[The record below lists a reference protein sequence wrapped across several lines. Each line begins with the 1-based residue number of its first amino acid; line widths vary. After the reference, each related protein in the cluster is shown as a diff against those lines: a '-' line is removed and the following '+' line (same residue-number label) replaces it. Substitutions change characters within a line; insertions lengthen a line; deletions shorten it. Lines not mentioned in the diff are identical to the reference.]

1 MNSPASNSKAQKPA
15 AICLLGPTAIGKTQL
30 ALELADKL
38 PVSLINVDSAQIY
51 RGMNIGTGKPDA
63 ATLAQ
68 YPHQLMDIMD
78 PSQAYSAADFR
89 DDAIRVMQEAVDAG
103 KTPVLVGGTMLYFK
117 VLRDGLAEMPNAD
130 PGIRREIEELA
141 ANLGWEAVHAELA
154 IVDPESAARIHRND
168 PQRLQRA
175 LEVYRLT
182 GKSLSAHHA
191 AESMK
196 TAADL
201 PCSLHFMAIQA
212 ADRAVL
218 HERISARFQTMLAS
232 GLIEEVQELHDREDL
247 HLNHNS
253 IKSVGYRQI
262 WQYLEGDLDYDG
274 MVERSI
280 IATRQLAKRQIT
292 WLRSW
297 PNLLQLGEPP
307 AKSIDNV
314 LKYLES
320 VSI

>member
-38 PVSLINVDSAQIY
+38 PVSLINVDSVQIY

-130 PGIRREIEELA
+130 PGVRREIEELA

-201 PCSLHFMAIQA
+201 PCSLRFMAIQA

-218 HERISARFQTMLAS
+218 HERISARFQAMLAS

-247 HLNHNS
+247 HIHLNS

>member
-78 PSQAYSAADFR
+78 PSQAYSAANFR

-201 PCSLHFMAIQA
+201 PCSLRFMAIQA

-218 HERISARFQTMLAS
+218 HERISARFQAMLAS

-247 HLNHNS
+247 HIHLNS

>member
-1 MNSPASNSKAQKPA
+1 VNSPASNSKAQKPA

-218 HERISARFQTMLAS
+218 HERISARFQAMLAS

-247 HLNHNS
+247 HIHLNS

>member
-38 PVSLINVDSAQIY
+38 PVSLINVDSVQIY

-218 HERISARFQTMLAS
+218 HERISARFQAMLAS

-247 HLNHNS
+247 HIHLNS

>member
-1 MNSPASNSKAQKPA
+1 MNSPATRSKAQKPA
-15 AICLLGPTAIGKTQL
+15 AICLLGPTAVGKTQL
-30 ALELADKL
+30 ALELADRL

-51 RGMNIGTGKPDA
+51 RGMDIGTGKPDA
-63 ATLAQ
+63 TILAQ

-78 PSQAYSAADFR
+78 PSQAYSAADFC
-89 DDAIRVMQEAVDAG
+89 DDAIRVMQSAVDAG
-103 KTPVLVGGTMLYFK
+103 KTPLLVGGTMLYFK
-117 VLRDGLAEMPNAD
+117 VLRDGLADMPNAD
-130 PGIRREIEELA
+130 PGVRREIEELA
-141 ANLGWEAVHAELA
+141 AAQGWEAVHAELA

-182 GKSLSAHHA
+182 GKPLSAHHA
-191 AESMK
+191 AEPVK
-196 TAADL
+196 AAADL

-218 HERISARFQTMLAS
+218 HERIAERFHTMLAS
-232 GLIEEVQELHDREDL
+232 GLVEEVQVLHDREDL
-247 HLNHNS
+247 NLQLPS
-253 IKSVGYRQI
+253 MKSVGYRQV
-262 WQYLEGDLDYDG
+262 WQYLDGDLDYDA
-274 MVERSI
+274 MVEKSI
-280 IATRQLAKRQIT
+280 IATRQLAKRQTT

-297 PNLLQLGEPP
+297 PNLQQLGEPS

-314 LKYLES
+314 LNYLGS

>member
-15 AICLLGPTAIGKTQL
+15 AICLLGPTAVGKTQL

-38 PVSLINVDSAQIY
+38 PVSLISVDSAQIY
-51 RGMNIGTGKPDA
+51 RGMDIGTGKPDA

-103 KTPVLVGGTMLYFK
+103 KTPLLVGGTMLYFK
-117 VLRDGLAEMPNAD
+117 VLRDGLADMPNAD
-130 PGIRREIEELA
+130 PGIRREIEALA

-154 IVDPESAARIHRND
+154 TVDPESAARIHSND

-191 AESMK
+191 TESMK

-218 HERISARFQTMLAS
+218 HERIAARFQVMLAS
-232 GLIEEVQELHDREDL
+232 GLIEEVQELYDREDL
-247 HLNHNS
+247 HLQLPS
-253 IKSVGYRQI
+253 IKSVGYRQV
-262 WQYLEGDLDYDG
+262 WQYLEGDLDYDA

-280 IATRQLAKRQIT
+280 IATRQLAKRQTT

-297 PNLLQLGEPP
+297 PNLQQLDEPS

>member
-15 AICLLGPTAIGKTQL
+15 AICLLGPTAVGKTQL

-38 PVSLINVDSAQIY
+38 PVILINVDSAQIY
-51 RGMNIGTGKPDA
+51 RGMDIGTGKPDA

-103 KTPVLVGGTMLYFK
+103 KTPLLVGGTMLYFK
-117 VLRDGLAEMPNAD
+117 VLRDGLADMPNAD
-130 PGIRREIEELA
+130 PEIRREIEGLA

-154 IVDPESAARIHRND
+154 TVDPESAARIHRND

-201 PCSLHFMAIQA
+201 PCSLRFMAIQA

-218 HERISARFQTMLAS
+218 HERISARFQVMLAS

-247 HLNHNS
+247 HLHLNS

>member
-1 MNSPASNSKAQKPA
+1 
-15 AICLLGPTAIGKTQL
+15 
-30 ALELADKL
+30 
-38 PVSLINVDSAQIY
+38 
-51 RGMNIGTGKPDA
+51 
-63 ATLAQ
+63 
-68 YPHQLMDIMD
+68 MD

-130 PGIRREIEELA
+130 PGVRREIEELA

-218 HERISARFQTMLAS
+218 HERISARFQAMLAS

-247 HLNHNS
+247 HIHLNS

-262 WQYLEGDLDYDG
+262 W
-274 MVERSI
+274 
-280 IATRQLAKRQIT
+280 
-292 WLRSW
+292 
-297 PNLLQLGEPP
+297 
-307 AKSIDNV
+307 
-314 LKYLES
+314 
-320 VSI
+320 

>member
-218 HERISARFQTMLAS
+218 HERISARFQAMLAS

-247 HLNHNS
+247 HIHLNS

>member
-1 MNSPASNSKAQKPA
+1 VSSPASSSKAQKPA

-30 ALELADKL
+30 ALELADRL

-51 RGMNIGTGKPDA
+51 RGMDIGTGKPDA

-68 YPHQLMDIMD
+68 YPHQLMDIID

-89 DDAIRVMQEAVDAG
+89 DDAIRVMQIAVDAG
-103 KTPVLVGGTMLYFK
+103 KTPLLVGGTMLYFK
-117 VLRDGLAEMPNAD
+117 VLRDGLADMPNAD
-130 PGIRREIEELA
+130 PEIRREIEELA
-141 ANLGWEAVHAELA
+141 ANLGWEGVHAELA
-154 IVDPESAARIHRND
+154 RVDPQSAARIHHND

-191 AESMK
+191 SGSAK

-212 ADRAVL
+212 ADRTVL
-218 HERISARFQTMLAS
+218 HERIAARFRRMLAR
-232 GLIEEVQELHDREDL
+232 GLVEEVQGLHDREE
-247 HLNHNS
+247 LNLQLPS

-262 WQYLEGDLDYDG
+262 WQYLDGELDYDA
-274 MVERSI
+274 MIEKSI
-280 IATRQLAKRQIT
+280 IATRQLAKRQTT

-297 PNLLQLGEPP
+297 PNLQQLGAPT

-314 LKYLES
+314 LNYLES

>member
-78 PSQAYSAADFR
+78 PSQAYSAANFR

-130 PGIRREIEELA
+130 PGVRREIEELA

-201 PCSLHFMAIQA
+201 PCSLRFMAIQA

-218 HERISARFQTMLAS
+218 HERISARFQAMLAS

-247 HLNHNS
+247 HIHLNS